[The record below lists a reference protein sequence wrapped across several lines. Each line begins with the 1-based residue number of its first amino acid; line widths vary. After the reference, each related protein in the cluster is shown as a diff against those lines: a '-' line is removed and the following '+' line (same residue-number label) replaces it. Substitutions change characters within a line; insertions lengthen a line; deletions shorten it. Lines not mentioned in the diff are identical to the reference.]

1 MAGLLM
7 LVGTLGLI
15 AGVLSLVKPITRL
28 GIADRKQ
35 ALLVTIGALVVGVT
49 GSAIAGPQPDVDVA
63 SLTDLTAT
71 TQATTT
77 SAPSTTQAT
86 TTSTTTTSTTA
97 VPTTTTQ
104 PPVEVAALVVAIT
117 DGDTIRVRLPDGTEE
132 PVRLIG
138 IDAPEPGAPGAAEA
152 SSLLRQ
158 LIEGE
163 EVTLTLDV
171 SDRDR
176 FDRLLR
182 YVWLGDRLINE
193 ELVAAGVATAHRYP
207 PDTLYAEQF
216 EAAEEQAQLLAIGL
230 WTTTT
235 TSTTT
240 TSTTSTTVLAFVSPT
255 TTSAPAPECH
265 PSYFGECVPVGVSDV
280 DCRGGSG
287 DGPFYVG
294 RVTVVGPDVY
304 GLDRDKDGIGCENS

>member
-1 MAGLLM
+1 MADALI
-7 LVGTLGLI
+7 LVGTLGI
-15 AGVLSLVKPITRL
+15 VAGVLSVIRPIARL
-28 GIADRKQ
+28 GITNRKQ
-35 ALLVTIGALVVGVT
+35 GLIVTAVAWAVAMTGA
-49 GSAIAGPQPDVDVA
+49 AIAGPEPAIEVA
-63 SLTDLTAT
+63 SIAPTT
-71 TQATTT
+71 TQGTTE
-77 SAPSTTQAT
+77 PLTTEAIA
-86 TTSTTTTSTTA
+86 TSTTTTSTTA
-97 VPTTTTQ
+97 APTTTTT
-104 PPVEVAALVVAIT
+104 EVPTEITAVVVAIT
-117 DGDTIRVRLPDGTEE
+117 DGDTIRVRLPDGAEE

-138 IDAPEPGAPGAAEA
+138 IDAPEPGAAGAVGA
-152 SSLLRQ
+152 SSLLRD

-163 EVTLTLDV
+163 QVLLTLDV

-193 ELVAAGVATAHRYP
+193 ELVAAGVASAHRYP
-207 PDTLYAEQF
+207 PDTAYAERL
-216 EAAEEQAQLLAIGL
+216 EAAEEEAQLLAIGL

-255 TTSAPAPECH
+255 TTTSAPAQPCH
-265 PSYFGECVPVGVSDV
+265 PSYVGECVPVGVADV

-287 DGPFYVG
+287 DGPYYVG

-304 GLDRDKDGIGCENS
+304 GLDRDKDGIGCESS